1 MTNWLRWGAIAA
13 VLSAVAW
20 LYQHGRE
27 VERSKWRA
35 ETEQARA
42 EAVQSA
48 RTTEQQRYG
57 DLLNALNDQYLAQR
71 AITDRLHGDL
81 ERLRDR
87 PPRVIRVPGDPAT
100 ECQGATGAELSGPDA
115 EFLTRLAASADRHR
129 AALAACYAYADS
141 LQGGDR

>member
-1 MTNWLRWGAIAA
+1 MTDWLKWGAIAA

-20 LYQHGRE
+20 LYNHGKE
-27 VERSKWRA
+27 VERTKWQA

-42 EAVQSA
+42 DAVQSA
-48 RTTEQQRYG
+48 REAERNRYG

-71 AITDRLHGDL
+71 SIADRLNSDL
-81 ERLRDR
+81 ERLRNR

-100 ECQGATGAELSGPDA
+100 ECQGATGAELSREDA
-115 EFLTRLAASADRHR
+115 GFLVREAASADRHR

-141 LQGGDR
+141 LQGDR